1 MSASRQYQGNNVKL
15 LGEAGFLVMYISTM
29 CSSLIRKHWVDVAS
43 GSDCQKDIYAH
54 CIPVIID
61 LFFVFVF
68 CVFLLL
74 NIRFAAF
81 RLYITAE
88 VRRNV
93 AQRFPFFC
101 CCCCC

>member
-61 LFFVFVF
+61 LFFG
-68 CVFLLL
+68 FLC
-74 NIRFAAF
+74 FSSPQYSF
-81 RLYITAE
+81 RRI
-88 VRRNV
+88 
-93 AQRFPFFC
+93 
-101 CCCCC
+101 